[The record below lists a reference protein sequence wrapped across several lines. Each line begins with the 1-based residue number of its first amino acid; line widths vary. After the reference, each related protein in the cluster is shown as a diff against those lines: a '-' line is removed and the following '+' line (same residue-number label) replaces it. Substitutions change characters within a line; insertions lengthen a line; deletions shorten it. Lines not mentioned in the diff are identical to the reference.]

1 MPRSRCGL
9 GHPGSDV
16 LRAYASPERAR
27 CAGCGGNAK
36 LGERGGRGSPRSAH
50 GRRGGVD
57 VDSGGDSGKDGEG
70 AEARGVLLCLC
81 VGDQIGS
88 SRGRMQSTF
97 LCTPWAGLQG

>member
-70 AEARGVLLCLC
+70 AEARGVLLCLYGC
-81 VGDQIGS
+81 SDRMITE
-88 SRGRMQSTF
+88 RMQSIYA
-97 LCTPWAGLQG
+97 PWAGLRG

>member
-1 MPRSRCGL
+1 MPRLRCGL

-16 LRAYASPERAR
+16 VRAYASPERAR

-36 LGERGGRGSPRSAH
+36 LGERGGRGWGGSPRSAH
-50 GRRGGVD
+50 GRRGRVD

-81 VGDQIGS
+81 VGVQIES
-88 SRGRMQSTF
+88 SESGCR
-97 LCTPWAGLQG
+97 AHI